1 MTSFDLRDIK
11 DRTVTFVCTKAPDN
25 SYRFLTKYW
34 AFQKIIIK
42 SKSMPLQI

>member
-25 SYRFLTKYW
+25 SYRFLTKM
-34 AFQKIIIK
+34 ALLGF
-42 SKSMPLQI
+42 PEDNH